1 MKPQIFGNKPELRK
15 HVLSFLGSILIHAAL
30 VFILISYLG
39 RVKIIDFKREVTPA
53 FIAPLGK
60 LELPKIEG
68 TLPNPQ
74 DWGAQFPE
82 LGSRRRRPPRK
93 PETPP
98 EETGTPELA
107 QKTPPGAPVDA
118 KLTSGFNLKPTPSLK
133 PRSTSEESQDFSLP
147 LAPKTYLGSAAAK
160 KSSSTSVDLR
170 QYIYGGLPGGR
181 GSSPGSYYGGRS
193 GRGSIR
199 SRTSAPPAVK
209 NYDLSPWARGVVEL
223 IQKNWTV
230 SSTQPTTSED
240 TVEIAVVILKNGEI
254 STATIVSP
262 SDDKKF
268 DQVALEAVEAS
279 SPLPRLPG
287 DFPAASLEV
296 SLVFSKQ

>member
-1 MKPQIFGNKPELRK
+1 MFGNKPELRK
-15 HVLSFLGSILIHAAL
+15 HILSFLGSILIHAAL
-30 VFILISYLG
+30 FYILISYLG

-68 TLPNPQ
+68 NLPNPQ
-74 DWGAQFPE
+74 EWGAQFPE
-82 LGSRRRRPPRK
+82 LSSPRRRPPRK
-93 PETPP
+93 PEAPP
-98 EETGTPELA
+98 GETGTPELA
-107 QKTPPGAPVDA
+107 QETPPSAPVDA
-118 KLTSGFNLKPTPSLK
+118 KLTAGFNLKPTP
-133 PRSTSEESQDFSLP
+133 PREPSSASDKSQNFSLP

-160 KSSSTSVDLR
+160 RSPTKSVDLR
-170 QYIYGGLPGGR
+170 QYIYGSRVSSSGG
-181 GSSPGSYYGGRS
+181 YYGGRY

-199 SRTSAPPAVK
+199 GRTSAPPAVK

-230 SSTQPTTSED
+230 SSNQPATSED

-254 STATIVSP
+254 SAATIVGP
-262 SDDKKF
+262 SDNKKF
-268 DQVALEAVEAS
+268 DQVALEAVESS
-279 SPLPRLPG
+279 SPLPQLPG

>member
-1 MKPQIFGNKPELRK
+1 MNPQIFGNKPELRK

-30 VFILISYLG
+30 FCILISYLG

-68 TLPNPQ
+68 NLPNPQ
-74 DWGAQFPE
+74 EWGAQFPE
-82 LGSRRRRPPRK
+82 LSSQRRHPPRK
-93 PETPP
+93 PETFAA
-98 EETGTPELA
+98 ETGAPELA
-107 QKTPPGAPVDA
+107 REAPPGAPIDP
-118 KLTSGFNLKPTPSLK
+118 KLTAGFNLKPTRSPT
-133 PRSTSEESQDFSLP
+133 PGSTSEESQDFSLP
-147 LAPKTYLGSAAAK
+147 LAPKTYLGSGAVK
-160 KSSSTSVDLR
+160 RSPSKSVDLR
-170 QYIYGGLPGGR
+170 QYIYGGFPGGR
-181 GSSPGSYYGGRS
+181 GSSSGGYYGRRS

-230 SSTQPTTSED
+230 SSNQGATSED
-240 TVEIAVVILKNGEI
+240 TVEIAVVIQKNGEI
-254 STATIVSP
+254 STATIVGP

-268 DQVALEAVEAS
+268 DQVALEAVESS
-279 SPLPRLPG
+279 SPLPQLPG

-296 SLVFSKQ
+296 TLVFSKQ